1 VKFSDLIEVDLD
13 KLGTAATD
21 WKRMV
26 GDLETLADDAHD
38 GMKAKS
44 DSARWAGVNATVT
57 RSFVDKTAKEFRDL
71 HAEAKS
77 IWSVLRDAHS
87 ELKYVQSKA
96 KSIAA
101 DARKGDPARQPPDPG
116 LLVTDG
122 PKGTVRVMEAM
133 CTAEGPTQRTKD
145 LIEWYADTLTG
156 LLAHASEI
164 DVAIA
169 RALKKAHGGDPHD
182 AGHAK
187 YTSLDEDQLPRAT
200 KLASLGDDANPK
212 QRAELRRLWQSLSPD
227 ARAELWKGHKD
238 DLLAAGLLSP
248 SVKKIAPDK
257 GSGPYNVESPGW
269 EERLTREK
277 MRLITEGADWMD
289 STDASRHMA
298 HYLGN
303 SGDDMD
309 LPVDKMMSDDDAFKK
324 HIDASI
330 RQEQDA
336 WREKALEEFE
346 KNGGQ
351 PVSIPVETK
360 NRDYS
365 FDQNTQENWFYAVG
379 STRSNVTGVVT
390 VTPGSDGEPQVGL
403 DYQANAWDR
412 YNWDQGKGVTIG
424 SMEVPDGQMARLHTT
439 GLAQEFDMSGSSST
453 KHYDL
458 GGSSPNK
465 DPLPD
470 PAEPGRE
477 GGRTDPGREN
487 AYR

>member
-1 VKFSDLIEVDLD
+1 
-13 KLGTAATD
+13 
-21 WKRMV
+21 
-26 GDLETLADDAHD
+26 
-38 GMKAKS
+38 
-44 DSARWAGVNATVT
+44 
-57 RSFVDKTAKEFRDL
+57 
-71 HAEAKS
+71 
-77 IWSVLRDAHS
+77 
-87 ELKYVQSKA
+87 
-96 KSIAA
+96 
-101 DARKGDPARQPPDPG
+101 
-116 LLVTDG
+116 
-122 PKGTVRVMEAM
+122 
-133 CTAEGPTQRTKD
+133 
-145 LIEWYADTLTG
+145 
-156 LLAHASEI
+156 
-164 DVAIA
+164 
-169 RALKKAHGGDPHD
+169 
-182 AGHAK
+182 
-187 YTSLDEDQLPRAT
+187 
-200 KLASLGDDANPK
+200 
-212 QRAELRRLWQSLSPD
+212 
-227 ARAELWKGHKD
+227 
-238 DLLAAGLLSP
+238 
-248 SVKKIAPDK
+248 
-257 GSGPYNVESPGW
+257 
-269 EERLTREK
+269 
-277 MRLITEGADWMD
+277 
-289 STDASRHMA
+289 MA